1 MMRSKS
7 KRVMESIFF
16 SFVNNGKGDFNLDWG
31 HFSNFLSYSLF
42 HPQLEDLKNA
52 TK

>member
-7 KRVMESIFF
+7 KRVMESIFVF
-16 SFVNNGKGDFNLDWG
+16 FVNNGKGDFNVDWG
-31 HFSNFLSYSLF
+31 HFSIFLSYSLF
-42 HPQLEDLKNA
+42 HPQHEDLKNA